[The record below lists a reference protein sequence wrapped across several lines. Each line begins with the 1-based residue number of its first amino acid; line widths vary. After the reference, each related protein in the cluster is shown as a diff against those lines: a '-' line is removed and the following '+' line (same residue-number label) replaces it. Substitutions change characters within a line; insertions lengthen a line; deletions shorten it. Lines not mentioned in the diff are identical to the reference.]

1 MKQDLITCTCVLIIV
16 TIVGWTIHVGRS
28 VVVPIAFAMI
38 VTYIVFGLAEIFR
51 YLPRYGRRL
60 RSGVRYG
67 SAALLI
73 VLVVWLGIDLLL
85 ADTNRM
91 VAVAPRYEATLLA
104 LLSKAAV
111 LLHIETEP
119 TWAAMRREIL
129 GTVNIQALLATL
141 IGSVSS
147 IIATIVLVLLY
158 AGFFL
163 VEHDRFRQK
172 LLAVMHRK
180 PNFASVID
188 DINARIGTY
197 LALKALLG
205 AVLGI
210 LSWVCMHIVGLE
222 FAGPLAVLIVVLN
235 FVPYAGAIVSVA
247 LPALLGVL
255 QFGGWNE
262 PTFLLVS
269 LGILN
274 FLVGNLLDPWL
285 MGGSM
290 NLSASVILMSLAVWG
305 AIWGVAGAFLAVPGT
320 VAFTIICAAFGPT
333 RPLATL
339 LTRDPVPSQVSKTSG

>member
-28 VVVPIAFAMI
+28 VVVPIAFAVI

-51 YLPRYGRRL
+51 YLPHVGRRL

-73 VLVVWLGIDLLL
+73 VLVAWLGVDLLL

-91 VAVAPRYEATLLA
+91 VAVAPRYEATLLV

-129 GTVNIQALLATL
+129 GAVNLQALLTTL

-180 PNFASVID
+180 PDFASVID

-205 AVLGI
+205 AVLGV
-210 LSWVCMHIVGLE
+210 LSWICMRVVGLE

-235 FVPYAGAIVSVA
+235 FVPYAGALVSVA
-247 LPALLGVL
+247 LPTLLALL
-255 QFGGWNE
+255 QFGSWNE
-262 PTFLLVS
+262 PTFLLIS
-269 LGILN
+269 LGVLN

-320 VAFTIICAAFGPT
+320 VAFTIICAAFEPT

-339 LTRDPVPSQVSKTSG
+339 LTRDAAPPQAPNPSG